1 VSHLT
6 APSQLTVPGPGLP
19 GPAPAEAGTLDKVTE
34 AQLRAAPLER
44 LLDYGLAPADAL
56 CLRDLV
62 GQGWSWSDAG
72 LRLAQAHLAASDEAD
87 QARLPEVRQQH
98 LLAAAVTAN
107 VAQLMMAGDSE
118 QRRDIYRLSDGA
130 RNRWLDGQGDRA
142 GRLEVPG
149 AGGEL
154 DVTWLRPA
162 TAGRTAVVALWGGTS
177 GWGIVYRRCA
187 QALLDAG
194 LSVALVELPGQGSPR
209 LLNGKVLGPG
219 LYPTARRLVE
229 ALRDAPF
236 STGRVG
242 IWGQSMGGLLAA
254 QLASHLPLVSAC
266 CVTSGPG
273 SPARGGRPSSRQ
285 RQLWADMLG
294 RPAAEAP
301 GLGEEFGFG
310 TGQRIGCPV
319 LVVHGGRD
327 PLVTEAEAAAFAE
340 AGAEPSSLVVWPDEG
355 HCVYG
360 RGQERDVLVA
370 AWFRGVLQP
379 GGAGR

>member
-1 VSHLT
+1 MPH
-6 APSQLTVPGPGLP
+6 LTVPGPGLP
-19 GPAPAEAGTLDKVTE
+19 GPAPGGAGTPDKVTE

-56 CLRDLV
+56 CLRDLA
-62 GQGWSWSDAG
+62 GQGWSWSHAG
-72 LRLAQAHLAASDEAD
+72 LRLARAHLAACAVAD
-87 QARLPEVRQQH
+87 QPGLAEVRQQH

-107 VAQLMMAGDSE
+107 VAQLMMAGDGE
-118 QRRDIYRLSDGA
+118 ERRAIYRLSAGA
-130 RNRWLDGQGDRA
+130 RDRWLAGQGDRA
-142 GRLEVPG
+142 GQLEVPG
-149 AGGEL
+149 ADGQL

-162 TAGRTAVVALWGGTS
+162 GAGRTPVVAIWGGTS

-194 LSVALVELPGQGSPR
+194 LSVALVELPGQGMPR
-209 LLNGKVLGPG
+209 LLSGQVLGPG
-219 LYPTARRLVE
+219 LYATARRLIE

-242 IWGQSMGGLLAA
+242 IWGQSAGGLLAA
-254 QLASHLPLVSAC
+254 QVASHVPLVNAC

-273 SPARGGRPSSRQ
+273 SMAGGVRQSSRQ

-294 RPAAEAP
+294 RPPADPPE
-301 GLGEEFGFG
+301 LGEEFSFG
-310 TGQRIGCPV
+310 PKQRIGCPL

-327 PLVTEAEAAAFAE
+327 PLVTEAEAAAFAA
-340 AGAEPSSLVVWPDEG
+340 AGPEPSSLVVWPHEG

-360 RGQERDVLVA
+360 RAQERDVLVA
-370 AWFRGVLQP
+370 AWFRGVLKRP
-379 GGAGR
+379 A